1 MHLGNGAI
9 TPECGAVALGI
20 AALGVGAAFVGT
32 RVLGVPP
39 KRAYTA
45 AALGTA
51 VFAAQSFNVQ
61 ILPFSSVHLI
71 GGVLL
76 AWVIS
81 PPLGVLT
88 MTGILTLQ
96 ALLLGD
102 GGLLA
107 LGANILNMGLMP
119 AAAVALVRRGIVRR
133 GMVRRGKSN
142 RHTAASPWLLAA
154 TAFGCTVAAAG
165 LIVLEVSI
173 GRSAAQLEGLQ
184 YFAAR
189 MLAWHALAGVIEA
202 AATVAIVAALAK
214 WAVRDVTSAD
224 LSAKLEL
231 SPQRAGLVVAASLA
245 IAVLSLPAFGLASAV
260 PDSYQAALVSAEQS
274 GLAVGQIEAPNKL
287 AGASAV
293 VQGCQDALAA
303 ALPDREGWIVVLATI
318 LAGVMAWGFAR
329 TSSRAAVISEPLAG
343 CS

>member
-9 TPECGAVALGI
+9 TPECGAVALGV

-76 AWVIS
+76 AWALS
-81 PPLGVLT
+81 PALGALT
-88 MTGILTLQ
+88 MTGILSLQ

-107 LGANILNMGLMP
+107 LGANIINMGLMP
-119 AAAVALVRRGIVRR
+119 AAAVALL
-133 GMVRRGKSN
+133 RRGKADVQA
-142 RHTAASPWLLAA
+142 TDSPWTLALA
-154 TAFGCTVAAAG
+154 AFGCTVAAAG

-173 GRSAAQLEGLQ
+173 GRSAAQLEGLP

-189 MLAWHALAGVIEA
+189 MLAWHALAGVAEA
-202 AATVAIVAALAK
+202 TLTVAIVAGLANL
-214 WAVRDVTSAD
+214 AARESTGPR

-231 SPQRAGLVVAASLA
+231 SPRSAGLVMAASLA
-245 IAVLSLPAFGLASAV
+245 IALLGLPAFGLASAA
-260 PDSYQAALVSAEQS
+260 PDSYQAALVAADQS
-274 GLAVGQIEAPNKL
+274 GLAVGQIEAPAKL

-303 ALPDREGWIVVLATI
+303 ALPDPQGLLVVLATA
-318 LAGVMAWGFAR
+318 LSGVIAWGIAR
-329 TSSRAAVISEPLAG
+329 TSRASTIGEPLAG

>member
-1 MHLGNGAI
+1 
-9 TPECGAVALGI
+9 
-20 AALGVGAAFVGT
+20 
-32 RVLGVPP
+32 VLGVPA

-45 AALGTA
+45 AALGSA

-76 AWVIS
+76 AWVLS

-107 LGANILNMGLMP
+107 LGANIINMGLVP
-119 AAAVALVRRGIVRR
+119 AAAVALVRRGLARR
-133 GMVRRGKSN
+133 ENVDPK
-142 RHTAASPWLLAA
+142 AARSPADLHLWALAA
-154 TAFGCTVAAAG
+154 TAFACTVLAAG

-173 GRSAAQLEGLQ
+173 GRSAAKLEGLE

-189 MLAWHALAGVIEA
+189 MLAWHALAGVAEA
-202 AATVAIVAALAK
+202 ASTVAIVAVLARL
-214 WAVRDVTSAD
+214 AARDTAGSQ

-231 SPQRAGLVVAASLA
+231 SPKSAGLVVAASLA
-245 IAVLSLPAFGLASAV
+245 IALLSLPAFGLASAA
-260 PDSYQAALVSAEQS
+260 PDSYQAALASAEQS
-274 GLAVGQIEAPNKL
+274 GLAVGQIEAPTKL
-287 AGASAV
+287 AGGAAV

-303 ALPDREGWIVVLATI
+303 SLPDPRGLVVVLATA
-318 LAGVMAWGFAR
+318 LAGVIAWGFAR
-329 TSSRAAVISEPLAG
+329 TCSRASVIGEPLAG